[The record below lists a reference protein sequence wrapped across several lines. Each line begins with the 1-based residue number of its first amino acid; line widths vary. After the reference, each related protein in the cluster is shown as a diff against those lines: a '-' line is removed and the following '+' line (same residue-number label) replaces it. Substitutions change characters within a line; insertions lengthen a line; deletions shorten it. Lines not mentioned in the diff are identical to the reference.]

1 MKHYFV
7 VLWAIIL
14 ILLLVGCRRAP
25 TAQPA
30 TATPVPPT
38 ATSTPEWLA
47 RLNRRLTRTANAVAT
62 LNARGD
68 SASTGTLESTPLP
81 PGTLTPPL
89 QSITPS
95 ASLTTNPQNPV
106 APPFAPTSTQPPGG
120 IQFPTA
126 TISQPAASATPQ
138 PTGSVTPTQGLPAPA
153 QGLTG
158 TWQQD
163 LTSKTAQF
171 RTDGTYRLAG
181 SFQELKTDALDDG
194 SYQVQGDQLN
204 LISSPSSASCRNTT
218 GTYRYQI
225 PSSTQRQFSMVQD
238 ICYDRW
244 SLLPQKTWYW
254 LPVPVDATPAVTT
267 AIEQVVTY
275 IPLQDPLSRPE
286 ARITGMAWYNQYLF
300 MLPYDPGFAGESSQ
314 ALYVLDRTDV
324 AGFLNGYFSGPLGLQ
339 RIPFNDS
346 GLSTSLAGFQGYQA
360 IAIKG
365 EKVYLIVQ
373 ADPGGGPRSYLV
385 SANIAAGLAS
395 VTVDA
400 ARLVEIPAQASS
412 LSRLYRSL
420 LVTSDAIL
428 AFPDL
433 TGSTV
438 NTSPTAQRYDLN
450 LAPLSSLPLA
460 GIDYMLTDVAGP
472 EANGQLWAVNKY
484 APGDAG
490 AISGPDVLAQLYG
503 QGVTHQVFDRVERLV
518 PFQLS
523 ANSITLAAKAP
534 VQLELAARGG
544 RNWQGIALFSDQGFL
559 IISDG
564 APGAFLGFVERP

>member
-1 MKHYFV
+1 M
-7 VLWAIIL
+7 
-14 ILLLVGCRRAP
+14 
-25 TAQPA
+25 
-30 TATPVPPT
+30 
-38 ATSTPEWLA
+38 
-47 RLNRRLTRTANAVAT
+47 
-62 LNARGD
+62 
-68 SASTGTLESTPLP
+68 
-81 PGTLTPPL
+81 
-89 QSITPS
+89 
-95 ASLTTNPQNPV
+95 
-106 APPFAPTSTQPPGG
+106 
-120 IQFPTA
+120 
-126 TISQPAASATPQ
+126 
-138 PTGSVTPTQGLPAPA
+138 
-153 QGLTG
+153 
-158 TWQQD
+158 
-163 LTSKTAQF
+163 
-171 RTDGTYRLAG
+171 
-181 SFQELKTDALDDG
+181 
-194 SYQVQGDQLN
+194 
-204 LISSPSSASCRNTT
+204 
-218 GTYRYQI
+218 
-225 PSSTQRQFSMVQD
+225 
-238 ICYDRW
+238 
-244 SLLPQKTWYW
+244 
-254 LPVPVDATPAVTT
+254 
-267 AIEQVVTY
+267 
-275 IPLQDPLSRPE
+275 
-286 ARITGMAWYNQYLF
+286 
-300 MLPYDPGFAGESSQ
+300 
-314 ALYVLDRTDV
+314 
-324 AGFLNGYFSGPLGLQ
+324 
-339 RIPFNDS
+339 
-346 GLSTSLAGFQGYQA
+346 
-360 IAIKG
+360 
-365 EKVYLIVQ
+365 YLIVQ

-420 LVTSDAIL
+420 LLTSDAIL

-472 EANGQLWAVNKY
+472 EANGQFWAVNKY